1 MNNESTNSLSHA
13 EIEND
18 LIKNIH
24 WSTKSKIWISFLLAA
39 FAVCLYFY
47 GTQLIYGLGV
57 TGLHDYASWGIYIS
71 NFVFFVAVSLVGML
85 ISSVLGLAD
94 VKWIKPISRI
104 AEIIA
109 VSFAMVAGLVIITDM
124 GRPDRLLNVFFHGR
138 VQSPIVWDIAV
149 VSTYVFVSLL
159 LLYVPLIPDFAV
171 VSKKLTGLPKLQLKT
186 YKVLSLGWAD
196 KPEQFKVIKK
206 LIQTL
211 LIIVIPVAVAIHT
224 VTSWLFALTLRPGWD
239 SSIFGPYFVA
249 GAFVAGAAALVILL
263 YFYRRLYGLEKY
275 ITDEHFNQMG
285 KVLVLVS
292 LVYIYFNLNEV
303 LVPGFKPGTAAGAH
317 INELLA
323 GHEATL
329 YWTVQI
335 FGLAIPFILLLIPM
349 FRKPFPITLI
359 SSLIFVGAWFKRY
372 LIVVPSQLEPYLP
385 IQNVP
390 EKFHHYSPTT
400 AEIAVTAGSFIL
412 VLIIITFLSKVIP
425 LIPIWEMKEE
435 LK

>member
-18 LIKNIH
+18 LIKNIQ
-24 WSTKSKIWISFLLAA
+24 WSTKSKIWIAILFAA

-124 GRPDRLLNVFFHGR
+124 GRPDRLLNVFIHGR

-171 VSKKLTGLPKLQLKT
+171 VSKKLTGLPKLQVKI
-186 YKVLSLGWAD
+186 YKILSLGWAD
-196 KPEQFKVIKK
+196 KPEQFKIIKK
-206 LIQTL
+206 LIQIL

-263 YFYRRLYGLEKY
+263 YFYRKLYGLEKY

-317 INELLA
+317 IKELLS

-329 YWTVQI
+329 YWIVQI
-335 FGLAIPFILLLIPM
+335 FGLAIPFFLLLIPM
-349 FRKPFPITLI
+349 FRKPLPITLI
-359 SSLIFVGAWFKRY
+359 STLIFVGAWFKRY

-390 EKFHHYSPTT
+390 DKFHHYSPTT

-412 VLIIITFLSKVIP
+412 VLIIMTFLSKVIP

-435 LK
+435 SK

>member
-1 MNNESTNSLSHA
+1 MNNESTKSLTHA

-18 LIKNIH
+18 LIKNIY
-24 WSTKSKIWISFLLAA
+24 WSSKSKIWIAILLAA

-47 GTQLIYGLGV
+47 VTQLVNGLGV

-94 VKWIKPISRI
+94 VKWIKPIARI

-109 VSFAMVAGLVIITDM
+109 VAFAMVAGLVIITDM
-124 GRPDRLLNVFFHGR
+124 GRPDRLLNVFIHGR
-138 VQSPIVWDIAV
+138 AQSPIVWDIAV
-149 VSTYVFVSLL
+149 VSTYVFISLL
-159 LLYVPLIPDFAV
+159 LLYVPLIPDFALC
-171 VSKKLTGLPKLQLKT
+171 SKKLTGLPKLQMKI
-186 YKVLSLGWAD
+186 YKALSLGWAD
-196 KPEQFKVIKK
+196 KPEQFIIIKR
-206 LIQTL
+206 LIKIL
-211 LIIVIPVAVAIHT
+211 LIIVIPVALAIHT

-249 GAFVAGAAALVILL
+249 GAFVAGAAALTMAL
-263 YFYRRLYGLEKY
+263 YFYRRHYGLEKY
-275 ITDEHFNQMG
+275 ITDEHFNSMG

-292 LVYIYFNLNEV
+292 LVYLYFNVNEI

-317 INELLA
+317 INELLT
-323 GHEATL
+323 GHESTL
-329 YWTVQI
+329 YWSVQI
-335 FGLAIPFILLLIPM
+335 LGLAIPFILLLIPM
-349 FRKPFPITLI
+349 FRKPLPITLI
-359 SSLIFVGAWFKRY
+359 SFAIFVGAWLKRY

-400 AEIAVTAGSFIL
+400 AEIAITAGSFIL
-412 VLIIITFLSKVIP
+412 VLIIMTLLSKVIP
-425 LIPIWEMKEE
+425 LIPIWEVKEE

>member
-1 MNNESTNSLSHA
+1 MNNESTSSLSHA

-18 LIKNIH
+18 LIKNVH
-24 WSTKSKIWISFLLAA
+24 WSTKSKIWISSLLAA

-47 GTQLIYGLGV
+47 VTQLIYGLGV

-85 ISSVLGLAD
+85 ISSMLGLAN
-94 VKWIKPISRI
+94 VGWIKPITRI

-109 VSFAMVAGLVIITDM
+109 VSFALVAGLVIITDM
-124 GRPDRLLNVFFHGR
+124 GRPDRLLNLFIYGR

-159 LLYVPLIPDFAV
+159 LLYVPLIPDFALIG
-171 VSKKLTGLPKLQLKT
+171 KKLTGLPKIQLKI
-186 YKVLSLGWAD
+186 YKALSLGWAD
-196 KPEQFKVIKK
+196 KPEQFIIIKK
-206 LIQTL
+206 LIKII
-211 LIIVIPVAVAIHT
+211 LIIIIPVAIAIHT

-239 SSIFGPYFVA
+239 SSIFGPYFVS
-249 GAFVAGAAALVILL
+249 GAFVAGVAALVMAV
-263 YFYRRLYGLEKY
+263 YFYRKHYGLEKY
-275 ITDEHFNQMG
+275 ITEKHFDLLG
-285 KVLVLVS
+285 KILVLVS

-317 INELLA
+317 IQELLV

-329 YWTVQI
+329 YWAVQI
-335 FGLAIPFILLLIPM
+335 FGLVIPFFLLLISR
-349 FRKPFPITLI
+349 FRKPLSITII
-359 SSLIFVGAWFKRY
+359 SLAIFIGAWLKRF

-390 EKFHHYSPTT
+390 DKYYQYSPTT
-400 AEIAVTAGSFIL
+400 AEVAITIGSFVL
-412 VLIIITFLSKVIP
+412 VLIIMTLISKVIP

-435 LK
+435 SK

>member
-24 WSTKSKIWISFLLAA
+24 WSTKSKIWISTLLVA

-47 GTQLIYGLGV
+47 VTQLIHGLGV

-85 ISSVLGLAD
+85 ISSILGLAN
-94 VKWIKPISRI
+94 VTWIKPISRI

-109 VSFAMVAGLVIITDM
+109 VSFALVAGLVIITDM
-124 GRPDRLLNVFFHGR
+124 GRPDRLLNIFIHGR

-159 LLYVPLIPDFAV
+159 LLYVPLIPDFALIG
-171 VSKKLTGLPKLQLKT
+171 KKLTGLPKFQLKI

-196 KPEQFKVIKK
+196 KPEQFIIIKK
-206 LIQTL
+206 LIKIL
-211 LIIVIPVAVAIHT
+211 LVIIIPVAIAIHT

-239 SSIFGPYFVA
+239 SSIFGPYFVS
-249 GAFVAGAAALVILL
+249 GAFVAGAAALVIAL
-263 YFYRRLYGLEKY
+263 YFYRKHYGLEKY
-275 ITDEHFNQMG
+275 ITDEHFNLMG

-317 INELLA
+317 IQELLV

-329 YWTVQI
+329 YWIVQI
-335 FGLAIPFILLLIPM
+335 FGLAIPFFLLLIPM
-349 FRKPFPITLI
+349 FRKPIPITII
-359 SSLIFVGAWFKRY
+359 SLAIFVGAWFKRF

-390 EKFHHYSPTT
+390 EKFYQYSPTT
-400 AEIAVTAGSFIL
+400 AEIAITVGSFVL
-412 VLIIITFLSKVIP
+412 VLIIMTLISKVIP

-435 LK
+435 SK

>member
-1 MNNESTNSLSHA
+1 
-13 EIEND
+13 
-18 LIKNIH
+18 
-24 WSTKSKIWISFLLAA
+24 
-39 FAVCLYFY
+39 
-47 GTQLIYGLGV
+47 
-57 TGLHDYASWGIYIS
+57 
-71 NFVFFVAVSLVGML
+71 
-85 ISSVLGLAD
+85 
-94 VKWIKPISRI
+94 
-104 AEIIA
+104 
-109 VSFAMVAGLVIITDM
+109 MVAGLVIITDM
-124 GRPDRLLNVFFHGR
+124 GRPDRLLNIFFYGR

-149 VSTYVFVSLL
+149 VTTYVFISLL

-171 VSKKLTGLPKLQLKT
+171 CSKKLKGLPKLQIKI
-186 YKVLSLGWAD
+186 YKLLSLGWAD
-196 KPEQFKVIKK
+196 KPEQFQIIKK
-206 LIQTL
+206 LIK
-211 LIIVIPVAVAIHT
+211 IILVVIIPVAIAIHT

-249 GAFVAGAAALVILL
+249 GAFVAGVAALVMAV
-263 YFYRRLYGLEKY
+263 YFYRKHYNLEKY
-275 ITDEHFNQMG
+275 ITDEHFNSLG
-285 KVLVLVS
+285 KILVLVS

-317 INELLA
+317 IQELLT

-335 FGLAIPFILLLIPM
+335 FGLAIPFFLLLIPK
-349 FRKPFPITLI
+349 FRRPLPITII
-359 SSLIFVGAWFKRY
+359 SFAIFVGAWLKRF

-400 AEIAVTAGSFIL
+400 AEVAITAGSFIL
-412 VLIIITFLSKVIP
+412 ALIIMTLLSKVIP